1 MQQRTSTGLGL
12 GALALLVALGAALG
26 RRGNNPADQD
36 LRPSSYLAGPAGVR
50 GLAEALS
57 RLGIEVERSR
67 RPVRTL
73 VARGDS
79 GRRTAVVWLNP
90 DVSLDGR
97 EIQLVADW
105 SARAG
110 GPDLVLAGPQLSPL
124 MNCFGYGVDSRRF
137 ADPLPLRPLVPGETW
152 PEVGAVL
159 AARSAAVVT
168 DSSRLADA
176 TVTGCTVVEAEAIDT
191 LLMTRSGRVAALR
204 IHRADREGR
213 VTLVAD
219 PVLLENRAVRETA
232 AGPFAL
238 GLFIGRYDRVIFEE
252 RSHGFGEGGSLLAA
266 TLEWS
271 RHSPWGWGA
280 WQLAVVGLLALA
292 AGAIRFGPVRPAIPR
307 TRRSPLE
314 HVRALATALAAARGH
329 DVAIG
334 AMIRGLRRRLLPAGQ
349 RPHGDWRGWLEHLV
363 ANTQRARARDAARTL
378 VNLTRPGQSP
388 DGVLQAAN
396 AVEDVWEEL
405 HP

>member
-1 MQQRTSTGLGL
+1 MQQRTSAALGL
-12 GALALLVALGAALG
+12 GALALLVALGSALG
-26 RRGNNPADQD
+26 RRGNSGVELD
-36 LRPSSYLAGPAGVR
+36 LRRSSYLAGPAGVR
-50 GLAEALS
+50 GLAEALT
-57 RLGIEVERSR
+57 RLGVEVERSR
-67 RPVRTL
+67 RPLRTL
-73 VARGDS
+73 VARDDA

-90 DVSLDGR
+90 ELAPDGG
-97 EIQLVADW
+97 EIQLVANW

-110 GPDLVLAGPQLSPL
+110 GPDLVLAGAQLSPL
-124 MNCFGYGVDSRRF
+124 MNCFGYGVDSRRLV
-137 ADPLPLRPLVPGETW
+137 DRLPLRPLVPGEAW
-152 PEVGAVL
+152 PEVVAVL
-159 AARSAAVVT
+159 AARSAAVVA

-176 TVTGCTVVEAEAIDT
+176 TVTGCSVVEARAIDT
-191 LLMTRSGRVAALR
+191 LLMTQSGRVAALR
-204 IHRADREGR
+204 IHRADREGS
-213 VTLVAD
+213 VTLLAD

-238 GLFIGRYDRVIFEE
+238 ELFVGRYDRVIFEE

-271 RHSPWGWGA
+271 RHSPWGWGV
-280 WQLAVVGLLALA
+280 WQLAIVGLLALA
-292 AGAIRFGPVRPAIPR
+292 AGALRFGPVRPAIPR
-307 TRRSPLE
+307 ARRSPLE

-329 DVAIG
+329 DVAIR

-349 RPHGDWRGWLEHLV
+349 RQQGDWRAWLEHLV

-378 VNLTRPGQSP
+378 VNLVRPGQSP